1 MFRPESALF
10 AVLVSVLF
18 TVFSC
23 GGGGGSSDNT
33 DIVASDLHR
42 NTNPAT
48 TSNDIGILVNGNSEF
63 AFNLYQAIKGDEKN
77 LFYSPYSISL
87 ALAMTW
93 AGARGN
99 TETQMAD
106 TLKFRLPQSKLH
118 PAFNALDLALMSR
131 GQNAKGKD
139 DEPFRLKIANSTW
152 SEETYTFLPEFLDTL
167 ALNYGAGMYLAD
179 FAGAPD
185 DSRIRINQWVEE
197 KTEQRIKDLIQEGL
211 ISTDTRLVLVNAIY
225 FNAAWVNQFQK
236 EITKDG
242 SFNLLEGGAVTV
254 PMMEQSEE
262 FRYNEGDGWQAC
274 ELMYDGNEL
283 SMLMI
288 LPGAG
293 KFEQFETGLNSSLID
308 GIVDGLSSR
317 QVHITMPKFRT
328 ETDFMLS
335 DVLAAMGMP
344 DAFNGG
350 VADLSGMD
358 GTRNLYITEV
368 VHKAFVDVDE
378 EGTEAAAATAVI
390 VGEVS
395 APDPSQFVQFKVDR
409 PFIFLIR
416 DNATNTIL
424 FVGRILNPTA

>member
-10 AVLVSVLF
+10 AVLVSVLL

-23 GGGGGSSDNT
+23 GGGGGSDNT
-33 DIVASDLHR
+33 DIVASNLHR

-48 TSNDIGILVNGNSEF
+48 TGNDIATLADGNGEF
-63 AFNLYQAIKGDEKN
+63 AFDLYQAIKDDKQN

-106 TLKFRLPQSKLH
+106 TLKFELPQSKLH

-152 SEETYTFLPEFLDTL
+152 GEKTYTFLPEFLDTL

-185 DSRIRINQWVEE
+185 DSRIKINQWVEE

-225 FNAAWVNQFQK
+225 FNAAWLNQFQK
-236 EITKDG
+236 EITQDG
-242 SFNLLEGGAVTV
+242 QFNLLEGGTV
-254 PMMEQSEE
+254 IIPMMDQQEE

-293 KFEQFETGLNSSLID
+293 KFDQFETGLNSSLIG

-344 DAFNGG
+344 DAFDGG

-395 APDPSQFVQFKVDR
+395 APDPSQVVQFKVDR